1 MGNVEFFI
9 RISWYNYPSAYI
21 ILLQAVRAEFELSTL
36 LASAMSATQAT
47 DIHFKNNSNESS
59 RFLLDNEHQDVVNV
73 TPDTVLKGSIYL
85 IMFNYLGPIRYKILL
100 LLFFFLSR
108 AGLILSLVPC
118 RRSTCDIAAST
129 ACDTSPKYKDI
140 TPPSTRNI
148 ACVRS

>member
-1 MGNVEFFI
+1 MLTEDIYFGGLKNPAGYRVCLMGNVEFFI

-59 RFLLDNEHQDVVNV
+59 RFLLDNEHQDVMNV

-100 LLFFFLSR
+100 LLFFF
-108 AGLILSLVPC
+108 IPC
-118 RRSTCDIAAST
+118 RPYIKSGSMP
-129 ACDTSPKYKDI
+129 PKYL
-140 TPPSTRNI
+140 RH
-148 ACVRS
+148 CRQYCL